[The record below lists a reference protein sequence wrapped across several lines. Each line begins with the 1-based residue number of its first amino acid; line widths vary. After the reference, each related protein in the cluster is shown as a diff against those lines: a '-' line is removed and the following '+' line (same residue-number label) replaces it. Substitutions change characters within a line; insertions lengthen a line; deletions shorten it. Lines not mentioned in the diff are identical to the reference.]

1 MSFKNDQE
9 TILADEGYAL
19 DPART
24 PHSMTQTAN
33 TLNPYAKFLDGSD
46 PMDRMRESPA
56 AIAHLVAAASN
67 EELERAPAPGKWS
80 VREILCHLA
89 DCELSFGVRLRQG
102 VAEEHHTI
110 QIFDPDVW
118 AKHYDGISASDAVD
132 AYTATRQWNV
142 RFLENVVPAALD
154 RPITHPKR
162 GTMTYRHVLETVAGH
177 DRNHILQIERILS
190 A

>member
-1 MSFKNDQE
+1 
-9 TILADEGYAL
+9 
-19 DPART
+19 
-24 PHSMTQTAN
+24 MTAPEI
-33 TLNPYAKFLDGSD
+33 LNPYLKYLDDTD
-46 PMDRMRESPA
+46 PVDRMRESPVT
-56 AIAHLVAAASN
+56 IAQLIAEASD
-67 EELERAPAPGKWS
+67 EDLDRAPMPGKWS

-102 VAEEHHTI
+102 VAEAHHMI

-118 AKHYDGISASDAVD
+118 ARQYDGISAREAVD
-132 AYTATRQWNV
+132 AYTATRNWNL
-142 RFLENVVPAALD
+142 RFLENVLPSALD

-177 DRNHILQIERILS
+177 DRNHLLQIERILS